1 MKITCK
7 KHNVDFEALDGCPQC
22 VAERMGRVRP
32 EQREMEEGL
41 NSEGLTLVVSEEKEA
56 TDYERMAEESTFLNE
71 PETAI
76 ALRPGEDMEVHDY
89 FEEARKLLE
98 YAEARVIK
106 TIDDAKLATD
116 DLSIISRLKKAMEA
130 KRKEALS
137 PHEAQ
142 VKAIRDTYNYL
153 MTPVL
158 EAERIT
164 KEKQMAFLREQER
177 IRREQEEIN
186 RKRMEAAQ
194 AEMKLK
200 GELSEDVNLV
210 EVVEAPVKVMSDFGS
225 SGLVDHW
232 KVEVVDMSLL
242 PDEYKIPD
250 MVMLNSIA
258 KKYHD
263 AKKIAG
269 VRFYNEPYLATRSK
283 Q

>member
-7 KHNVDFEALDGCPQC
+7 KHNVEFEATDGCPQC
-22 VAERMGRVRP
+22 VEERMGRVRP
-32 EQREMEEGL
+32 EQREMEAGL
-41 NSEGLTLVVSEEKEA
+41 NSEGLTLAVSEEQRKLEDDAEA
-56 TDYERMAEESTFLNE
+56 ANILAEI
-71 PETAI
+71 PEAHAI

-153 MTPVL
+153 MVPVI
-158 EAERIT
+158 EAEKIT

-225 SGLVDHW
+225 SGMVDHW

-283 Q
+283 